1 MLPGETD
8 LPETIVAPD
17 GQIVNALF
25 ERLSHDSDQRL
36 ALMLRDRLCALQI
49 RWFSAQDQR
58 AVCPSCSSTSL
69 VRKGWRQRIVAT
81 SRGRFRLL
89 VLQVRCRSCGRTFR
103 PWNDRLGLPAS
114 RRCLTELETKA
125 VLLGT
130 QVSFSRSAKLL
141 RQLTGGTMSSEGV
154 RRKIAARAQSL
165 QLPKPQPGQTVLV
178 DATKVKA
185 GKKER
190 GAPVYLA
197 ITAQPGRPLHGRPT
211 CHKQLVH
218 LHVGTVGPLK
228 RKLRMA
234 KPDYLVHDGGDAL
247 TDCARS
253 VQRCRWHL
261 GHQLKHYLWQDGVP
275 HGFRSS
281 FQEALMEIMNDSKQG
296 PKRYAKWAENLMAC
310 GLTTAAGHLQLA
322 ASNAFTF
329 LKEPGFAYIDTSPL
343 EREMREL
350 NRRADIGARWSPIGV
365 ENVLKVLF
373 HQRLNESTK
382 GHT

>member
-25 ERLSHDSDQRL
+25 ERLSHDADQRL
-36 ALMLRDRLCALQI
+36 AFMLREQLCALQV
-49 RWFSAQDQR
+49 RWFSSQDKR
-58 AVCPSCSSTSL
+58 AVCPCCASTTL
-69 VRKGWRQRIVAT
+69 VRKGWRQRIVST

-89 VLQVRCRSCGRTFR
+89 VLQTRCRSCGRTFR
-103 PWNDRLGLPAS
+103 PWNHRLGLPSS

-130 QVSFSRSAKLL
+130 QVSFARSAKLL
-141 RQLTGGTMSSEGV
+141 QQLTGGTLSAEGV
-154 RRKIAARAQSL
+154 RRKIAAKAQSL

-185 GKKER
+185 GQKER
-190 GAPVYLA
+190 GEPVYLA
-197 ITAQPGRPLHGRPT
+197 ITAQPGRSLHGRSI
-211 CHKQLVH
+211 CHKRLVH
-218 LHVGTVGPLK
+218 LHVGTVDPLK
-228 RKLRMA
+228 RNLRMV

-247 TDCARS
+247 ADCARS

-275 HGFRSS
+275 HAFRAT
-281 FQEALMEIMNDSKQG
+281 FQEALMDIMSDSKQG
-296 PKRYAKWAENLMAC
+296 PERYDKWAKNLRAC
-310 GLTTAAGHLQLA
+310 GLETAAGHLQLA
-322 ASNAFTF
+322 TANAFTF

-350 NRRADIGARWSPIGV
+350 NRRADIGARWSPRGV

-373 HQRLNESTK
+373 HQRLNETPK
-382 GHT
+382 GQT